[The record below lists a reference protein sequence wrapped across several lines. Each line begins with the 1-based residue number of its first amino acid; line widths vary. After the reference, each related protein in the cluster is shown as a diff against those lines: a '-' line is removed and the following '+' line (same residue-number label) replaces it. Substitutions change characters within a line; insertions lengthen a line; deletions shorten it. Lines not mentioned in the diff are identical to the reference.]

1 MAILLWGAI
10 IAPLVSAPVVYF
22 LGRRFRE
29 RTGYLAFAF
38 LLIPFISILLA
49 AAMAA
54 NGPSGSYSESYAW
67 YPIGS
72 FGLNADNLSL
82 PVLFT
87 ISLLTALIS
96 LFSIPYMH
104 HKIGDEP
111 GQAKRY
117 GLYFALYILYA
128 LGMLGTVLAT
138 NLIQFYA
145 FFEIM
150 LVPSFFLIA
159 EWGYGEK
166 EKISLMYF
174 FWTHIGAL
182 VLLVGI
188 LVTGYLSG
196 STDLDVIKTLLT
208 NNPSLISTTARIAIV
223 GAMCFGFF
231 VKMAQFGVHVW
242 LPHAHAEAPTPISA
256 LLSPAMIGIG
266 AYATVRIVMT
276 IYPAAFFTLSA
287 FFAGWAIITMFY
299 GGLMAMVQDDI
310 KRLLAYS
317 SISQMGY
324 ILFGLASF
332 TQLGI
337 AGSMFQY
344 VSHGTAKGIL
354 FLVAGSIILQV
365 HGERS
370 ISKLGGL
377 ASRMPLTTIAA
388 FIGFLAILGLP
399 TTNGFLSEFFLF
411 QGGFI
416 RATDTATVYRLV
428 ISILGVVATAF
439 TAGYSLW
446 TLRRVFFGPTNAIT
460 AEVKEAPWTVTV
472 PLIVLCIVTI
482 ALGIYPQPVLGPLLT
497 AAKTIQGVPGIP
509 GV

>member
-1 MAILLWGAI
+1 MTILLLGAI
-10 IAPLVSAPVVYF
+10 VAPLVSVPIVY
-22 LGRRFRE
+22 LVGRKLRE
-29 RTGYLAFAF
+29 KTGYVAFAL
-38 LLIPFISILLA
+38 LLIPFVSILLSA
-49 AAMAA
+49 VVAT
-54 NGPSGSYSESYAW
+54 NDPNGSYSEAYPW
-67 YPIGS
+67 YPIGT
-72 FGLNADNLSL
+72 FGLRADNLSI

-87 ISLLTALIS
+87 ISLLTALIAI
-96 LFSIPYMH
+96 FSVPYMH
-104 HKIGDEP
+104 HKIGDDP
-111 GQAKRY
+111 KRY
-117 GLYFALYILYA
+117 GLYYSLYTLYA
-128 LGMLGTVLAT
+128 LGMIGTVLAT

-159 EWGYGEK
+159 EWGYGDR

-174 FWTHIGAL
+174 FWTHVGAL

-188 LVTGYLSG
+188 LVTAYLSG
-196 STDLDVIKTLLT
+196 STDLDAVKTVLST
-208 NNPSLISTTARIAIV
+208 PGAISDTLRIGIV
-223 GAMCFGFF
+223 GAMCFGLF
-231 VKMAQFGVHVW
+231 VKMAQFGLHVW

-266 AYATVRIVMT
+266 GYATVRIVMT
-276 IYPAAFFTLSA
+276 IYPQGFLALSA
-287 FFAGWAIITMFY
+287 FFAGWAVITMFY

-332 TQLGI
+332 TQLGV

-354 FLVAGSIILQV
+354 FIVAGSIILQV
-365 HGERS
+365 NGERS
-370 ISKLGGL
+370 IGKLGGL
-377 ASRMPLTTIAA
+377 ASRMPITTTAA

-416 RATDTATVYRLV
+416 RAADAASLYRVV
-428 ISILGVVATAF
+428 IAVLGVIATAL

-446 TLRRVFFGPTNAIT
+446 TLRRVFFGPTNAT
-460 AEVKEAPWTVTV
+460 TSGVREAPWTVTA
-472 PLIVLCIVTI
+472 PLIVLSIVTI

-497 AAKTIQGVPGIP
+497 AAKAIGM
-509 GV
+509 

>member
-1 MAILLWGAI
+1 MTILLLGAI
-10 IAPLVSAPVVYF
+10 VAPLVSVPIVY
-22 LGRRFRE
+22 LVGRKLRE
-29 RTGYLAFAF
+29 KTGYVAFAL
-38 LLIPFISILLA
+38 LLIPFVSILLSA
-49 AAMAA
+49 ALAT
-54 NGPSGSYSESYAW
+54 NDPNGSYSEAYPW
-67 YPIGS
+67 YPIGT
-72 FGLNADNLSL
+72 FGLRADNLSI

-87 ISLLTALIS
+87 ISLLTALIAI
-96 LFSIPYMH
+96 FSVPYMH
-104 HKIGDEP
+104 HKIGDDP
-111 GQAKRY
+111 KRY
-117 GLYFALYILYA
+117 GLYYSLYILYA
-128 LGMLGTVLAT
+128 LGMTGTVLAT

-159 EWGYGEK
+159 EWGYGDR

-174 FWTHIGAL
+174 FWTHVGAL

-188 LVTGYLSG
+188 LVTAYLSG
-196 STDLDVIKTLLT
+196 STDLDAVKTVLST
-208 NNPSLISTTARIAIV
+208 PGAISDTLRIGIV
-223 GAMCFGFF
+223 GAMCFGLF
-231 VKMAQFGVHVW
+231 VKMAQFGLHVW

-266 AYATVRIVMT
+266 GYATVRIVMT
-276 IYPAAFFTLSA
+276 IYPQGFLALSA
-287 FFAGWAIITMFY
+287 FFAGWAVITMFY

-332 TQLGI
+332 TQLGV

-354 FLVAGSIILQV
+354 FIVAGSIILQV
-365 HGERS
+365 NGERS

-377 ASRMPLTTIAA
+377 ASRMPITTTAA

-416 RATDTATVYRLV
+416 RAADAASLYRVV
-428 ISILGVVATAF
+428 IAVLGVIATAL

-446 TLRRVFFGPTNAIT
+446 TLRRVFFGPTNAT
-460 AEVKEAPWTVTV
+460 TSGVKEAPWTVTA
-472 PLIVLCIVTI
+472 PLIVLSIVTI

-497 AAKTIQGVPGIP
+497 AAKAIGM
-509 GV
+509 

>member
-1 MAILLWGAI
+1 MTILLLGVI
-10 IAPLVSAPVVYF
+10 VAPLVSVPIVYF
-22 LGRRFRE
+22 VGKRLRE
-29 RTGYLAFAF
+29 KTGYVAFAL
-38 LLIPFISILLA
+38 LLIPFLSILLSA
-49 AAMAA
+49 ALAPNNP
-54 NGPSGSYSESYAW
+54 NGTYSEAYPW
-67 YPIGS
+67 YPIGT
-72 FGLNADNLSL
+72 FGLRADNLSI

-87 ISLLTALIS
+87 ISLLTLVIAI
-96 LFSIPYMH
+96 FSIPYMK
-104 HKIGDEP
+104 HKIGDDP
-111 GQAKRY
+111 SRY
-117 GLYFALYILYA
+117 GLYYALYSLYA
-128 LGMLGTVLAT
+128 LGMLGTVLST

-159 EWGYGEK
+159 EWGYGER

-174 FWTHIGAL
+174 FWTHVGAL
-182 VLLVGI
+182 VLLIGI

-196 STDLDVIKTLLT
+196 STDLDVIKTLLGT
-208 NNPSLISTTARIAIV
+208 SPGLISDTLRLGIV
-223 GAMCFGFF
+223 AAMCFGFF
-231 VKMAQFGVHVW
+231 VKMAQFGLHVW

-266 AYATVRIVMT
+266 GYATVRIVMT
-276 IYPAAFFTLSA
+276 LYPEAFLALSA

-332 TQLGI
+332 TQLGV

-354 FLVAGSIILQV
+354 FIVAGSIILQV

-377 ASRMPLTTIAA
+377 ASKMPITTTAA
-388 FIGFLAILGLP
+388 LIGFLAILGLP

-416 RATDTATVYRLV
+416 RATDTATLYRIV
-428 ISILGVVATAF
+428 IAVLGVVATAF

-446 TLRRVFFGPTNAIT
+446 TIRRVFFGPTNST
-460 AEVKEAPWTVTV
+460 TSDVKEAPWTVTV
-472 PLIVLCIVTI
+472 PLIVLSAVTI
-482 ALGIYPQPVLGPLLT
+482 MLGIYPQPVLGPFLA
-497 AAKTIQGVPGIP
+497 AAKAIQGIPGIP
-509 GV
+509 GM

>member
-1 MAILLWGAI
+1 MTILLLGAI
-10 IAPLVSAPVVYF
+10 VAPLVSVPIVY
-22 LGRRFRE
+22 LVGRKLRE
-29 RTGYLAFAF
+29 KTGYVAFAL
-38 LLIPFISILLA
+38 LLIPFVSILLSA
-49 AAMAA
+49 ALAT
-54 NGPSGSYSESYAW
+54 NDPNGSYSEAYPW
-67 YPIGS
+67 YPIGT
-72 FGLNADNLSL
+72 FGLRADNLSI

-87 ISLLTALIS
+87 ISLLTALIAI
-96 LFSIPYMH
+96 FSVPYMH
-104 HKIGDEP
+104 HKIGDDP
-111 GQAKRY
+111 KRY
-117 GLYFALYILYA
+117 GLYYSLYILYA
-128 LGMLGTVLAT
+128 LGMTGTVLAT

-159 EWGYGEK
+159 EWGYGDR

-174 FWTHIGAL
+174 FWTHVGAL

-188 LVTGYLSG
+188 LVTAYLSG
-196 STDLDVIKTLLT
+196 STDLDAVKTVLST
-208 NNPSLISTTARIAIV
+208 PGAISDTLRIGIV
-223 GAMCFGFF
+223 GAMCFGLF
-231 VKMAQFGVHVW
+231 VKMAQFGLHVW

-266 AYATVRIVMT
+266 GYATVRIVMT
-276 IYPAAFFTLSA
+276 IYPQGFLALSA
-287 FFAGWAIITMFY
+287 FFAGWAVITMFY

-332 TQLGI
+332 TQLGV

-354 FLVAGSIILQV
+354 FIVAGSIILQV
-365 HGERS
+365 NGERS
-370 ISKLGGL
+370 IGKLGGL
-377 ASRMPLTTIAA
+377 ASRMPITTTAA

-416 RATDTATVYRLV
+416 RAADAASLYRVV
-428 ISILGVVATAF
+428 IAVLGVIATAL

-446 TLRRVFFGPTNAIT
+446 TLRRVFFGPTNAT
-460 AEVKEAPWTVTV
+460 TSGVKEAPWTVTA
-472 PLIVLCIVTI
+472 PLIVLSIVTI

-497 AAKTIQGVPGIP
+497 AAKAIGM
-509 GV
+509 

>member
-1 MAILLWGAI
+1 LTILLLGAI
-10 IAPLVSAPVVYF
+10 VAPLASVPIVYF
-22 LGRRFRE
+22 SSRKLRE
-29 RTGYLAFAF
+29 RTGYVSFALLLVPLA
-38 LLIPFISILLA
+38 SILIAGLLA
-49 AAMAA
+49 SNNS
-54 NGPSGSYSESYAW
+54 NGTYSEGYPW
-67 YPIGS
+67 YPIGT
-72 FGLNADNLSL
+72 FGLRADNLSI
-82 PVLFT
+82 PVVFT
-87 ISLLTALIS
+87 ISLLTAVIA

-104 HKIGDEP
+104 HKIGDDPE
-111 GQAKRY
+111 RY
-117 GLYFALYILYA
+117 GLYYALYSLYA
-128 LGMLGTVLAT
+128 LGMIGTVLST

-159 EWGYGEK
+159 EWGYGER

-174 FWTHIGAL
+174 FWTHVGAL

-188 LVTGYLSG
+188 LVTSYLSG
-196 STDLDVIKTLLT
+196 STDMDVIKTLLT
-208 NNPSLISTTARIAIV
+208 SNPTLISTTLRIAIA
-223 GAMCFGFF
+223 GTMCFGFF
-231 VKMAQFGVHVW
+231 VKMAQFGLHVW

-266 AYATVRIVMT
+266 GYATVRIVMT
-276 IYPAAFFTLSA
+276 IYPDAFFALSA
-287 FFAGWAIITMFY
+287 FFAGWAVITMFY

-332 TQLGI
+332 TQLGV

-354 FLVAGSIILQV
+354 FIVAGSIILQV

-377 ASRMPLTTIAA
+377 ASRMPITTTAA
-388 FIGFLAILGLP
+388 FIGFLAVLGLP

-416 RATDTATVYRLV
+416 RATDTATLYRIIIAV
-428 ISILGVVATAF
+428 LGVIATAF

-446 TLRRVFFGPTNAIT
+446 TIRRVFFGPTNAT
-460 AEVKEAPWTVTV
+460 TSDVKEAPWTVTV
-472 PLIVLCIVTI
+472 PLIILSVVTI
-482 ALGIYPQPVLGPLLT
+482 FLGIYPQPVLGPLLN
-497 AAKTIQGVPGIP
+497 AAKTIQGIPGIP
-509 GV
+509 GM

>member
-1 MAILLWGAI
+1 MTILLLGAI
-10 IAPLVSAPVVYF
+10 VAPLVSVPIVY
-22 LGRRFRE
+22 LVGRKLRE
-29 RTGYLAFAF
+29 KTGYVAFAL
-38 LLIPFISILLA
+38 LLIPFVSILLSA
-49 AAMAA
+49 VLAT
-54 NGPSGSYSESYAW
+54 NDPNGSYSEAYPW
-67 YPIGS
+67 YPIGT
-72 FGLNADNLSL
+72 FGLRADNLSI

-87 ISLLTALIS
+87 ISLLTALIAI
-96 LFSIPYMH
+96 FSVPYMH
-104 HKIGDEP
+104 HKIGDDP
-111 GQAKRY
+111 KRY
-117 GLYFALYILYA
+117 GLYYSLYTLYA
-128 LGMLGTVLAT
+128 LGMIGTVLAT

-159 EWGYGEK
+159 EWGYGDR

-174 FWTHIGAL
+174 FWTHVGAL

-188 LVTGYLSG
+188 LVTAYLSG
-196 STDLDVIKTLLT
+196 STDLDAVKTVLST
-208 NNPSLISTTARIAIV
+208 PGAISDTLRIGIV
-223 GAMCFGFF
+223 GAMCFGLF
-231 VKMAQFGVHVW
+231 VKMAQFGLHVW

-266 AYATVRIVMT
+266 GYATVRIVMT
-276 IYPAAFFTLSA
+276 IYPQGFLALSA
-287 FFAGWAIITMFY
+287 FFAGWAVITMFY

-332 TQLGI
+332 TQLGV

-354 FLVAGSIILQV
+354 FIVAGSIILQV
-365 HGERS
+365 NGERS

-377 ASRMPLTTIAA
+377 ASRMPITTTAA

-416 RATDTATVYRLV
+416 RAADAASLYRIV
-428 ISILGVVATAF
+428 IAVLGVIATAL

-446 TLRRVFFGPTNAIT
+446 TLRRVFFGPTNAT
-460 AEVKEAPWTVTV
+460 TSGVKEAPWTVTA
-472 PLIVLCIVTI
+472 PLIVLSIVTI

-497 AAKTIQGVPGIP
+497 AAKAIGM
-509 GV
+509 